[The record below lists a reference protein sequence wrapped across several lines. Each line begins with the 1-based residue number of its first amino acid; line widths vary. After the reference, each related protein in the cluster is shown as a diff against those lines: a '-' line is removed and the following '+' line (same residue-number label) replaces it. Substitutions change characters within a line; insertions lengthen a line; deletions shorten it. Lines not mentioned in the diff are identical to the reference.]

1 MTRKATHLPAMHL
14 SRKGLSALGIVVAL
28 ATCTSP
34 VDPTPVAQVQLFP
47 AIDSVRV
54 NSTRQ
59 LDARAFD
66 VRNNQLHGRRVTYHS
81 NAPSIITVDTA
92 GVVRG
97 VSVGSALVSA
107 TIEGKVATS
116 TWKVIA
122 PVAQVA
128 IAPLTADIPL
138 GSSRQLA
145 ANVLDGQGNA
155 IAGRPIVWSSSN
167 STVATVSVNG
177 VVSAVSLGTATIT
190 ATAEDKTGSAQVTVV
205 DPVASVRISPTGP
218 QTMRVGGRLQL
229 SATALNAVGQTL
241 PGRTVNWQSSNPNV
255 ASVNQQTGEVT
266 AVAVGNATIT
276 AEIEGRVAQSAIGV
290 TLIPVATV
298 TLTPTSLQLFRGE
311 QRQLTLTSTDSTGAP
326 ITSFAGRNVF
336 FQSNNL
342 PVAAVNGAGVV
353 IAVDTGFANI
363 TASVDGVT
371 SAGVAVTVKLVPVA
385 TVTVNPNP
393 DQLQCSQTR
402 QYVAIL
408 RDANQSIIVGRPV
421 VWASSDTTK
430 GSITAAGVL
439 TAKAVGTLQVT
450 ATAEGVVGLSNVT
463 IVAPQPPA
471 PNTCQ

>member
-1 MTRKATHLPAMHL
+1 MRL
-14 SRKGLSALGIVVAL
+14 SRQGLSALSVIIAL
-28 ATCTSP
+28 VTCTTP
-34 VDPTPVAQVQLFP
+34 VDPTPVATVQLFP

-54 NSTRQ
+54 SNTRQ
-59 LDARAFD
+59 LEARVFDAA
-66 VRNNQLHGRRVTYHS
+66 NNQLQGRRVNYHS
-81 NAPSIITVDTA
+81 NAPEIISVDTA

-107 TIEGKVATS
+107 TVEGKVATS

-122 PVAQVA
+122 AIAQVA

-145 ANVLDGQGNA
+145 ANVLDAQGNA
-155 IAGRPIVWSSSN
+155 ISGRPIVWSSSN
-167 STVATVSVNG
+167 PAVATVSVSG
-177 VVSAVSLGTATIT
+177 LVSAVSLGTATIT
-190 ATAEDKTGSAQVTVV
+190 ATSEGKSGSATITVV
-205 DPVASVRISPTGP
+205 DPVASVRITPPGP
-218 QTMRVGGRLQL
+218 QTLRIGGRLQL
-229 SATALNAVGQTL
+229 SATALNVAGQTL
-241 PGRTVNWQSSNPNV
+241 SGRTVNWLSSNPNV

-266 AVAVGNATIT
+266 AVTVGNATIT
-276 AEIEGRVAQSAIGV
+276 AEIEGRTAQSAVGV

-326 ITSFAGRNVF
+326 ITSFAGRNVL

-342 PVAAVNGAGVV
+342 PIAQVNNAGVV
-353 IAVDTGFANI
+353 FATDTGTANI
-363 TASVDGVT
+363 TVTVDAVV
-371 SAGVAVTVKLVPVA
+371 SAPVVVTVKLVPVA

-393 DQLQCSQTR
+393 DQLQCQQTR

-408 RDANQSIIVGRPV
+408 RDANQNILVGRPV

-463 IVAPQPPA
+463 IVVPTPPQ